1 MVEQGS
7 SSGREAA
14 MDKTSQIHHRET
26 TLITGASG
34 GIGYELTKLF
44 AKDGY
49 NLVLVARSRDKL
61 LRFAEELKQEFGIS
75 VKVIPKDLSI
85 STAPE
90 EIFSELQQESTHIDI
105 LVNNAGFDAH
115 GLFSES
121 ALDVHLEMMQVNVA
135 SPTHLTRLFL
145 PAMVE
150 KGKGKIL
157 NVASMLS
164 LMPAPHQAVYGASKA
179 YVLSFS
185 EALAEELRGSGVSV
199 TALCPGITL
208 TDLHARAGMS
218 MSKMPGFMKMEAEP
232 VARAGYRGLMKNRRV
247 VIPGLVNKMSGL
259 LLRVSPRSSLTRIYK
274 RVSLRL
280 ELE

>member
-75 VKVIPKDLSI
+75 VKVIPKDLS
-85 STAPE
+85 
-90 EIFSELQQESTHIDI
+90 SELQQESTHIDI